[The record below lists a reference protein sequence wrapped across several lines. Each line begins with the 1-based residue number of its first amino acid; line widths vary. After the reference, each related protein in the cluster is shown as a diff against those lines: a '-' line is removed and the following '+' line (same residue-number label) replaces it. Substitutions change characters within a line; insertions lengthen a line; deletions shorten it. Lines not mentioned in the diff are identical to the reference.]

1 MTPKECERIYNEAY
15 RAVYWTAMSLMKNE
29 TDAEDV
35 TQETFVAML
44 ESYDTLQDKTKV
56 VPWLK
61 KICAYKC
68 LNLLSR
74 TKTTAVEQEFLENA
88 ETVPE
93 NFLPESIVESA
104 EKRKIIMD
112 IIEKAL
118 SEDVRSTIILF
129 YFDEMS
135 TQEIAGALGIPL
147 GTVLWRLN
155 FARKKIKQEVE
166 RYEKE
171 TDTKLHSLA
180 LPFLALLFMKEADM
194 VTLPPMPASLA
205 ELSVSKEAALAR
217 ASKNVVAETI
227 RKGTGIAMKKI
238 IIACVCAAT
247 IGIAVAGGIFLNNR
261 DEEEPAR
268 QRRDKTEQSA
278 GVIRER
284 GNKSDD
290 VSENKNDETEN
301 DQKDDNKNENEND
314 SKNENENDNNNNNN
328 DPLKQ
333 EDENNPGNQQSA
345 FPKEL
350 SSEIQR
356 GSYVLFG
363 SYEQDNNEL
372 NGPEDIEWIVLDCE
386 GDRLLLISRY
396 VLDAVPF
403 NRDYAN
409 VTWET
414 CTLRSWLNEEF
425 INVAFS
431 TEERAMIPQVQIKNF
446 ALEGNARDTDDRVFC
461 LSLDELV
468 KYYGLA
474 YDRYSYFG
482 YCKELITEPTEY
494 AKARDVW
501 TYTVDPADDYFFEY
515 ATERYVASV
524 AGLTGASWWLRSTG
538 WESTACM
545 VTPYGYAGADYDFQV
560 SSEGYGVRPVLW
572 VEKDA
577 VSETQDVVKKTI
589 TFGKYADEDI
599 EWIILDESDDGL
611 LLLSKKIIE
620 GSIFSRKMRNVTW
633 EISSLRTWLNDEF
646 YFGAFDA
653 EERQYILNTA
663 VTTPPNPDK
672 GTTGGND
679 TQDYVFLLSLDEV
692 YRYFPMKYERTA
704 EATEYASPKVHL
716 DPDTYGNNASWWLRT
731 MQDYDNSSV
740 TSTVYLDGRIVG
752 TGVSTKNLAGVRPAM
767 WISKDAV
774 RK

>member
-118 SEDVRSTIILF
+118 SEDVQRTIILF

-194 VTLPPMPASLA
+194 VSLPPMSASLA
-205 ELSVSKEAALAR
+205 ELSASVNAAQTTA
-217 ASKNVVAETI
+217 AKTFVAETI

-238 IIACVCAAT
+238 IIACVCAAAL
-247 IGIAVAGGIFLNNR
+247 GIAVAGGIILNNR
-261 DEEEPAR
+261 DEEEPSR
-268 QRRDKTEQSA
+268 YRKDKTEQSA

-301 DQKDDNKNENEND
+301 DQKDDN
-314 SKNENENDNNNNNN
+314 
-328 DPLKQ
+328 
-333 EDENNPGNQQSA
+333 NPGNQQSA

-363 SYEQDNNEL
+363 SYEQDNNKL
-372 NGPEDIEWIVLDCE
+372 NRPEDIEWIVLDCE
-386 GDRLLLISRY
+386 GDRLLLMSRY

-494 AKARDVW
+494 AKAQNVW

-663 VTTPPNPDK
+663 VTTPPNVN
-672 GTTGGND
+672 TGC
-679 TQDYVFLLSLDEV
+679 LLI
-692 YRYFPMKYERTA
+692 M
-704 EATEYASPKVHL
+704 AT
-716 DPDTYGNNASWWLRT
+716 
-731 MQDYDNSSV
+731 
-740 TSTVYLDGRIVG
+740 
-752 TGVSTKNLAGVRPAM
+752 
-767 WISKDAV
+767 
-774 RK
+774 

>member
-118 SEDVRSTIILF
+118 SEDVQRTIILF

-194 VTLPPMPASLA
+194 VSLPPMSASLA
-205 ELSVSKEAALAR
+205 ELSASVNAAQTTA
-217 ASKNVVAETI
+217 AKTFVAETI
-227 RKGTGIAMKKI
+227 RKGTGIAMKKF
-238 IIACVCAAT
+238 IIACVCTAAL
-247 IGIAVAGGIFLNNR
+247 GIAVAGGIILNNR
-261 DEEEPAR
+261 DEEEPSR
-268 QRRDKTEQSA
+268 YRKDKTEQSA

-290 VSENKNDETEN
+290 ASENKNDETEN
-301 DQKDDNKNENEND
+301 DQKDD
-314 SKNENENDNNNNNN
+314 
-328 DPLKQ
+328 
-333 EDENNPGNQQSA
+333 NNPGNQQSA

-363 SYEQDNNEL
+363 SYEQDNNKL
-372 NGPEDIEWIVLDCE
+372 NRPEDIEWIVLDCE
-386 GDRLLLISRY
+386 GDRLLLMSRY

-414 CTLRSWLNEEF
+414 CTLRSWLNDEF

-446 ALEGNARDTDDRVFC
+446 A
-461 LSLDELV
+461 
-468 KYYGLA
+468 
-474 YDRYSYFG
+474 
-482 YCKELITEPTEY
+482 
-494 AKARDVW
+494 
-501 TYTVDPADDYFFEY
+501 
-515 ATERYVASV
+515 
-524 AGLTGASWWLRSTG
+524 
-538 WESTACM
+538 
-545 VTPYGYAGADYDFQV
+545 
-560 SSEGYGVRPVLW
+560 
-572 VEKDA
+572 
-577 VSETQDVVKKTI
+577 
-589 TFGKYADEDI
+589 
-599 EWIILDESDDGL
+599 
-611 LLLSKKIIE
+611 
-620 GSIFSRKMRNVTW
+620 
-633 EISSLRTWLNDEF
+633 
-646 YFGAFDA
+646 
-653 EERQYILNTA
+653 
-663 VTTPPNPDK
+663 
-672 GTTGGND
+672 
-679 TQDYVFLLSLDEV
+679 
-692 YRYFPMKYERTA
+692 
-704 EATEYASPKVHL
+704 
-716 DPDTYGNNASWWLRT
+716 
-731 MQDYDNSSV
+731 
-740 TSTVYLDGRIVG
+740 
-752 TGVSTKNLAGVRPAM
+752 
-767 WISKDAV
+767 
-774 RK
+774 